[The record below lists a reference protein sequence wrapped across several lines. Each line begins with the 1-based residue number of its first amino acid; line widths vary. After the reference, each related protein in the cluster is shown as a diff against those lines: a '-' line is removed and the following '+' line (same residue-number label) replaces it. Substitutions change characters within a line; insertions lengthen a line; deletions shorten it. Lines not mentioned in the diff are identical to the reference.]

1 MCFWKKKTMVD
12 NSTQET
18 ITALKQEI
26 TALKQKID
34 DFQPII
40 INNTEEKQTV
50 VRSEKPHRIYVH
62 KK

>member
-1 MCFWKKKTMVD
+1 MVD

-26 TALKQKID
+26 NALKQKID